1 MSAGSAFASG
11 VRAGQNIWNSAI
23 QNAMAGKRMDM
34 LRTQFRFEQT
44 QRQKK
49 LDDELV
55 SQAAKDKFVTATAS
69 EKFDFSTPE
78 GMKLYSSLKSS
89 VEPIIL
95 RDAATWKQ
103 YENFS
108 KAFELREGYP
118 VFLEEQREI
127 LINGRTWDKNNFGN
141 PRPQIKDLK
150 TGELVDDNKLMAK
163 LNREHAEKIA
173 EETTLRADDF
183 KVIQEWNQKFHGKQ
197 FPVLAIEGLPGEP
210 MPDAPI
216 KDFATATRLLLD
228 YDERLVRDKAIA
240 AAETKDD
247 IEYRGG
253 FNTWRRL
260 LKNPALDAKNP
271 EDQKSYRTWA
281 HDEEISGLMA
291 EAGLEAFKLAD
302 ELKPDLVSGGYEN
315 MAEVTGMINDLIR
328 KQEEEAGV
336 KKAMAQKPLTES
348 QAKDYIFSGR
358 LKLMEQTIAK
368 LEASGFKPESIA
380 NDIGMKWLPELGKTD
395 DQKRY
400 IAARANWI
408 AAVLRRESGAA
419 IAESE
424 YKGGF
429 EQYFPLVNDSPT
441 VIADKR
447 NARRQVEQDMRATA
461 TNQPILSD
469 YQTVGDPVIY
479 NSEAEVEAAMSRGR
493 LKIGDT
499 YRYKNERGLIQNGVV
514 QPPVDVV
521 QPPSDAGVQLPDPH
535 LPPTWQPLP

>member
-1 MSAGSAFASG
+1 
-11 VRAGQNIWNSAI
+11 
-23 QNAMAGKRMDM
+23 MDM

-260 LKNPALDAKNP
+260 IKNPALDAKNP

-291 EAGLEAFKLAD
+291 EAGLEAFELAD

-358 LKLMEQTIAK
+358 MKLAEETVAK
-368 LEASGFKPESIA
+368 LESRGFKPESIPTSVMMA
-380 NDIGMKWLPELGKTD
+380 ILPEVGMTN
-395 DQKRY
+395 DQKLY
-400 IAARANWI
+400 VAARANWI
-408 AAVLRRESGAA
+408 GANLRRLSGAA
-419 IAESE
+419 IKAEE
-424 YKGGF
+424 YELDFK
-429 EQYFPLVNDSPT
+429 EYFPLINDSPE
-441 VIADKR
+441 VIAYKR
-447 NARRQVEQDMRATA
+447 NLRRLVEREMRAIA
-461 TNQPILSD
+461 TNQPTLSD
-469 YQTVGDPVIY
+469 YKTTGDPVTY
-479 NSEAEVEAAMSRGR
+479 NNIAEVEAAMSRGR
-493 LKIGDT
+493 LKVGDS
-499 YRYKNERGLIQNGVV
+499 YRYKTQRGQIQNGVV
-514 QPPVDVV
+514 QPPADVV